1 MTEPHSPSSAR
12 EGFEFV
18 RLVGEERRVGAK
30 LASVSRHWQ
39 GKNERFLVISPHDD
53 DAVLGAGL
61 LIQLAKREKVPV
73 YIMIVTDG
81 SMGYCSIKE
90 RNTIAE
96 IRRSETFECYQTLAV
111 PKTNIVWLGYPD
123 CQLSNF
129 RGRRPAIRSQ
139 KSETRNQIS
148 DICSLS
154 SVFLAIEGF
163 IGLQNTFTYYL
174 RKIRPTQ
181 CFLPTRNDLHPDH
194 RIIYEEFLISLFHA
208 AGNIWPELGRPLS
221 KVPYINTYA
230 VYCDFAAPPTLRM
243 RTPMSY
249 LDKKLKAIAAF
260 RSQRQI
266 SSLIENVRHCGPE
279 EYIRSIDFK
288 LYHPASYR
296 NKFDLDTR
304 YLLLDTRMRSNIKY
318 RASKIEK

>member
-1 MTEPHSPSSAR
+1 MQQQ
-12 EGFEFV
+12 FEFV
-18 RLVGEERRVGAK
+18 RLVGEERRVGSK
-30 LASVSRHWQ
+30 LANVSRHWQ

-73 YIMIVTDG
+73 HIMIVTDG

-90 RNTIAE
+90 KDTITE
-96 IRRSETFECYQTLAV
+96 IRRSEAFQCYQGLAV
-111 PKTNIVWLGYPD
+111 PKSNIVCLGFPD
-123 CQLSNF
+123 CQLNNF
-129 RGRRPAIRSQ
+129 RGRSP
-139 KSETRNQIS
+139 SEPDNHSFDQAQDR
-148 DICSLS
+148 
-154 SVFLAIEGF
+154 LAIGGF
-163 IGLQNTFTYYL
+163 VGLQNTFTYYL
-174 RKIRPTQ
+174 RKIKPTQ
-181 CFLPTRNDLHPDH
+181 CFLPTHNDLHPDH
-194 RIIYEEFLISLFHA
+194 LIVYEEFLISLFHS

-230 VYCDFAAPPTLRM
+230 VYCDFAVPPTLRM

-260 RSQRQI
+260 RSQKQI

-279 EYIRSIDFK
+279 EYIRAIDFR

-296 NKFDLDTR
+296 SKFDKKKAMI
-304 YLLLDTRMRSNIKY
+304 MR
-318 RASKIEK
+318 